1 MNEVCKFFNII
12 PESDVDSFQDGFLV
26 ERCWTV
32 EQSLKAAVVCYYA
45 NIPALKDWLREHVI
59 RVGDY
64 VCGEIDGGRGTHA
77 MKVLTASLK
86 IPSFTH
92 EFVVD
97 CGGEQQFLDRYCQ
110 SSSAIA
116 FTDSKNFE
124 GTNGME
130 SDAVQAEEE
139 STKEPSDQQITS
151 SNTDETV
158 NEDEP
163 SDIFM
168 PDSDVVKADL
178 DHDDI
183 VENHDVTPSTT
194 EEAEDDDEDLPAEV
208 VSKKEVPVEE
218 NSLPVERSSS
228 SVDQTAQ
235 SADLTELLKSGVQI
249 PLSNLVE
256 CANLINAAANKL
268 ETSEIAD
275 TYILLKEDLGFA
287 VNYVDNYSPSVIKS
301 FMKSYVKSA
310 SSDVELIR
318 VTKMLDAF
326 AKYVMEK
333 CDTGRKVVGEFN
345 E

>member
-32 EQSLKAAVVCYYA
+32 EQSLKAAIVCYYA

-110 SSSAIA
+110 SASAIA
-116 FTDSKNFE
+116 FTDSKDSEN
-124 GTNGME
+124 TANDE
-130 SDAVQAEEE
+130 SDAAPAEEE
-139 STKEPSDQQITS
+139 LPKEPSEQPVIPSDADVTAE
-151 SNTDETV
+151 D
-158 NEDEP
+158 DEP

-168 PDSDVVKADL
+168 PDSGIAGMDL
-178 DHDDI
+178 DHADDP
-183 VENHDVTPSTT
+183 V
-194 EEAEDDDEDLPAEV
+194 EAESVAQSSVEDDEESEDLPAEV
-208 VSKKEVPVEE
+208 ESEEAVLVEE
-218 NSLPVERSSS
+218 SSLPVEKSSS
-228 SVDQTAQ
+228 DNQVSQ
-235 SADLTELLKSGVQI
+235 SADLAALLKSGAQV

-256 CANLINAAANKL
+256 CANLINAAASKL

-333 CDTGRKVVGEFN
+333 CDTGRKVVGEIN

>member
-116 FTDSKNFE
+116 FTNSKNSE

-130 SDAVQAEEE
+130 SDAVQVEEE
-139 STKEPSDQQITS
+139 STKEASDPQIIS
-151 SNTDETV
+151 SNADETV

-168 PDSDVVKADL
+168 PDSEVSTAEL
-178 DHDDI
+178 EHDDI
-183 VENHDVTPSTT
+183 VENHDVTPSTA
-194 EEAEDDDEDLPAEV
+194 EEVEDDEDLPAEV
-208 VSKKEVPVEE
+208 VLEKEDPVEE

-228 SVDQTAQ
+228 SVDQAAQ
-235 SADLTELLKSGVQI
+235 SADLTQLLKSGVQV

-256 CANLINAAANKL
+256 CANLINAAASKL

>member
-130 SDAVQAEEE
+130 SDAVQVEEE

-194 EEAEDDDEDLPAEV
+194 EEAEDDDDEDLPAEV

-228 SVDQTAQ
+228 VDQTAQ
-235 SADLTELLKSGVQI
+235 SSDLTELLKSGVQI

>member
-116 FTDSKNFE
+116 FTDSKNSE
-124 GTNGME
+124 GTKGME
-130 SDAVQAEEE
+130 SDTVQVKEE

-168 PDSDVVKADL
+168 PDSEVAEADL

-183 VENHDVTPSTT
+183 VENHDLTPST
-194 EEAEDDDEDLPAEV
+194 AEDEDLPAEV
-208 VSKKEVPVEE
+208 VPEKEVPVEE
-218 NSLPVERSSS
+218 DSLPVERSSS
-228 SVDQTAQ
+228 SVDQAAQ
-235 SADLTELLKSGVQI
+235 SADLTELLKSGVQV